1 MSEEQDAR
9 WRQIIDARADFGDET
24 DAVIPLHDAGR
35 QDTPRRRSSKTAEFD
50 EALSGFSSWSSVEP
64 RRRRLSA

>member
-9 WRQIIDARADFGDET
+9 WQEIIDARADLGDESES
-24 DAVIPLHDAGR
+24 VVPLRPHGHEGER
-35 QDTPRRRSSKTAEFD
+35 RRRSSKSAAFD
-50 EALSGFSSWSSVEP
+50 EALSGFSSWSTAEP